1 MDHDFAAILAIFCIF
16 GLPIIAYITV
26 KVLAHQE
33 RIELIRRG
41 YAPPPGG
48 DWKKAARHMDQM
60 GQQMGPMGGAAGPV
74 PPPPPPYA
82 GPAPGMF
89 DVYGPQRQLNKG
101 IMVGLIGLA
110 ITIGMSFIHMDDSGP
125 LGTPGFHPGPELLFG
140 LIPMF
145 VGIAQIITAVLGGAQ
160 FGGIGGARTFGPPG
174 GGPMPGPGASAGG
187 PFSQPGRP
195 YAPPPPPPPRPNPA
209 EELPPNSPL
218 DRR

>member
-1 MDHDFAAILAIFCIF
+1 MAHDLIPLLAIFCIF
-16 GLPIIAYITV
+16 GLPIVAYIIN

-41 YAPPPGG
+41 FAPPPGG
-48 DWKKAARHMDQM
+48 DWKKAAREMNA
-60 GQQMGPMGGAAGPV
+60 QMGPGPMPPPPYPGA
-74 PPPPPPYA
+74 PPPPPYA

-89 DVYGPQRQLNKG
+89 DLDGPQRQLNKG

-110 ITIGMSFIHMDDSGP
+110 ITIGMSFIGMDNSGP

-145 VGIAQIITAVLGGAQ
+145 VGLAQIITAVLGGAQ
-160 FGGIGGARTFGPPG
+160 FGAPGRARGFGAGGSGPIPPG
-174 GGPMPGPGASAGG
+174 PAGG

-195 YAPPPPPPPRPNPA
+195 YTPPPRPNPA
-209 EELPPNSPL
+209 DELPQNNPL